1 MLSQILYSAC
11 DAGNYFVIPGSP
23 TEIWEADNFMSSPK
37 ENLHVNMDIGPHDF
51 VIAIV
56 GSQIL
61 YRGLWVEH
69 SLVLQALLPLL
80 ADFPSASSCLKI
92 IILSGDLTGNYS
104 ASVEVNFS
112 SICYLLFNFLVGAP

>member
-1 MLSQILYSAC
+1 M
-11 DAGNYFVIPGSP
+11 GNYFVIPGSP
-23 TEIWEADNFMSSPK
+23 AEIWEADNFMSLPK
-37 ENLHVNMDIGPHDF
+37 ENLRVNMDIGPHDF

-80 ADFPSASSCLKI
+80 ADFPSANSRLKI

-112 SICYLLFNFLVGAP
+112 SICYYLFNFLVGPP